1 VSQRIE
7 WQHAVPGPVI
17 PLGRYGKVPGE
28 IVLAPFTVL
37 AWTHGESRTGAAVP
51 GVVPSIGVGAIGLF
65 NMLRVDVAHAMRGG
79 AWMFS
84 VDVTRDFWRIL

>member
-1 VSQRIE
+1 
-7 WQHAVPGPVI
+7 VI

-37 AWTHGESRTGAAVP
+37 AWNDGDGRTGRQVGGLRPAV
-51 GVVPSIGVGAIGLF
+51 GLGAIGLF
-65 NMLRVDVAHAMRGG
+65 NLLRVDVARGLRDG
-79 AWMFS
+79 RWMFS